1 MKVIHIF
8 FVIMIFSI
16 MACEKE
22 NRFQLAEQEVTY
34 SKDTILFT
42 RENVGTL
49 FIQVNVGS
57 LIFNVD
63 AVPSWLKISQFQ
75 GNINIT
81 GTTLQFAV
89 DQQSPPQTTKV
100 ADINIQTTLGI
111 KKITV
116 IYLLDQNGIP
126 SVTKEITIK
135 NASISETITIVN
147 NLNRTITWSAPT
159 VGQVLSIS
167 KSAGT
172 LKVGESVSVIVTV
185 NRSLI
190 NSSGLYESNII
201 FNIDGKSY
209 NTLVFIENFEQ
220 PFVLDRDMTDV
231 AYDKENGYIY
241 FISTSPKALNRYHLA
256 NRNMF
261 SMNLNFVPE
270 CLALRQDNK
279 KAVIGHN
286 YNISEI
292 DLVNMTLTN
301 TYPTDVKVLDV
312 QLSQNDIA
320 YIFSEQV
327 NWGNLRWINLNNG
340 KSYINTQKELTS
352 GMFGQL
358 HPNQKWLYSARKI
371 GTDGSLE
378 KFIIDGDKTTY
389 SHDYRSNNFEF
400 AILESVWFTESGD
413 KMLSGNQLLACDE
426 DPKKDMTIAGK
437 LPFPKVFTWD
447 IKILSAAHSE
457 KDHKFYISLY
467 TNWPIEQYN
476 STLYVFDSQT
486 LQLVKS
492 TEIIDFI
499 HNGEQHTPEL
509 RYIFQNDNKIILI
522 MKSHEKG
529 VWAINQLNK

>member
-1 MKVIHIF
+1 MKRIHIF
-8 FVIMIFSI
+8 FAFTLILIFS
-16 MACEKE
+16 CEKE
-22 NRFQLAEQEVTY
+22 YRFQLAEQEILF
-34 SKDTILFT
+34 SKDTVVFSNG
-42 RENVGTL
+42 NVGTL
-49 FIQVNVGS
+49 FLSVNVGNTQFS
-57 LIFNVD
+57 VND
-63 AVPSWLKISQFQ
+63 VPAWLKISRTQ
-75 GNINIT
+75 GNVNIP
-81 GTTLQFAV
+81 GTLIEFSV
-89 DQQSPPQTTKV
+89 DLANPPTFTIKG
-100 ADINIQTTLGI
+100 IIEIETPLGI

-116 IYLLDQNGIP
+116 IYIFNQGGVAF
-126 SVTKEITIK
+126 VTKEISIK
-135 NASISETITIVN
+135 NSETSGSITIVN
-147 NLNRTITWSAPT
+147 NLNKTINWSVTYTDPSLSSDKSSGSLQ
-159 VGQVLSIS
+159 VGDSNI
-167 KSAGT
+167 
-172 LKVGESVSVIVTV
+172 LKVTV
-185 NRSLI
+185 NRSLLT
-190 NSSGLYESNII
+190 SSGVYEGRIN
-201 FNIDGKSY
+201 FEIDGNQYISK
-209 NTLVFIENFEQ
+209 VFIENFEQ

-256 NRNMF
+256 NGNMF

-270 CLALRQDNK
+270 SLSLRQDNK
-279 KAVIGHN
+279 KAIIGYN

-292 DLVNMTLTN
+292 DLVNMTITN
-301 TYPTDVKVLDV
+301 TYPTGVKVLDV

-320 YIFSEQV
+320 YIFSEQN
-327 NWGNLRWINLNNG
+327 NWSNLRWINLNSG

-352 GMFGQL
+352 GMIGQL

-426 DPKKDMTIAGK
+426 DPKKDMTISGK

-447 IKILSAAHSE
+447 IKILSAAHSQ

-476 STLYVFDSQT
+476 NTLYVFDSQT

-499 HNGEQHTPEL
+499 HNGEQHTPQL

-522 MKSHEKG
+522 MKSHEKE

>member
-209 NTLVFIENFEQ
+209 NTLV
-220 PFVLDRDMTDV
+220 
-231 AYDKENGYIY
+231 
-241 FISTSPKALNRYHLA
+241 
-256 NRNMF
+256 
-261 SMNLNFVPE
+261 
-270 CLALRQDNK
+270 
-279 KAVIGHN
+279 
-286 YNISEI
+286 
-292 DLVNMTLTN
+292 
-301 TYPTDVKVLDV
+301 
-312 QLSQNDIA
+312 
-320 YIFSEQV
+320 
-327 NWGNLRWINLNNG
+327 
-340 KSYINTQKELTS
+340 
-352 GMFGQL
+352 
-358 HPNQKWLYSARKI
+358 
-371 GTDGSLE
+371 
-378 KFIIDGDKTTY
+378 
-389 SHDYRSNNFEF
+389 
-400 AILESVWFTESGD
+400 
-413 KMLSGNQLLACDE
+413 
-426 DPKKDMTIAGK
+426 
-437 LPFPKVFTWD
+437 
-447 IKILSAAHSE
+447 
-457 KDHKFYISLY
+457 
-467 TNWPIEQYN
+467 
-476 STLYVFDSQT
+476 
-486 LQLVKS
+486 
-492 TEIIDFI
+492 
-499 HNGEQHTPEL
+499 
-509 RYIFQNDNKIILI
+509 
-522 MKSHEKG
+522 
-529 VWAINQLNK
+529 